1 MTIQTGSEQGAEQP
15 GDPRGAMDSDSSSS
29 GLHRPDGSLDAEA
42 VYARL
47 GELTRTMHNALRALG
62 YDREIEQ
69 AAVSMLPEARS
80 RLTYISRLTGE
91 AAEKVLNAVDSA
103 RGEQDQLVESAR
115 ELEATL
121 KRNPVAAVA
130 GGSVLNFV
138 TLVQAQAERTNSH
151 LTEIMMAQDFH
162 DLTGQVTRKLVDMV
176 QQIEGDLLKLLLE
189 ATPPAQRPQVD
200 PGWLNGPVVET
211 ADRTDIVDGQ
221 QQVDDL
227 LESLGF

>member
-1 MTIQTGSEQGAEQP
+1 MNTSAHNV
-15 GDPRGAMDSDSSSS
+15 PRDDAGTDSRGPDAQVP

-47 GELTRTMHNALRALG
+47 GELTRTLHNALRALG

-80 RLTYISRLTGE
+80 RLSYIARLTGE

-103 RGEQDQLVESAR
+103 RGEQDQLAINARDVEA
-115 ELEATL
+115 AL
-121 KRNPVAAVA
+121 KKNPVAAVA

-138 TLVQAQAERTNSH
+138 TLAQGQAERTNAH
-151 LTEIMMAQDFH
+151 LTDIMMAQDFH

-176 QQIEGDLLKLLLE
+176 QRIEGDLLKLLLE
-189 ATPPAQRPQVD
+189 ATPPAQRPPVD
-200 PGWLNGPVVET
+200 AGWLSGPVIE
-211 ADRTDIVDGQ
+211 AAERTDVVDGQ

>member
-1 MTIQTGSEQGAEQP
+1 MNSQTGNVPHDEAGGEVH
-15 GDPRGAMDSDSSSS
+15 GSDSQSP

-47 GELTRTMHNALRALG
+47 GELTRTLHNALRALG

-80 RLTYISRLTGE
+80 RLSYIARLTGE

-103 RGEQDQLVESAR
+103 RGEQDQLAANARDVEAS
-115 ELEATL
+115 L
-121 KRNPVAAVA
+121 KMNPVAAVA

-138 TLVQAQAERTNSH
+138 TLAQGQAERTNVH

-176 QQIEGDLLKLLLE
+176 QRIEGDLLKLLLE

-200 PGWLNGPVVET
+200 AGWLSGPVIEA
-211 ADRTDIVDGQ
+211 ADRTDVVDGQ

>member
-1 MTIQTGSEQGAEQP
+1 MNPHTGNAAS
-15 GDPRGAMDSDSSSS
+15 DDSGGEARAHDANLP
-29 GLHRPDGSLDAEA
+29 GLHRPDGTLDAEA

-80 RLTYISRLTGE
+80 RLTYIARLTGE

-103 RGEQDQLVESAR
+103 RGEQDQLASNAR
-115 ELEATL
+115 DLEAAL
-121 KRNPVAAVA
+121 KKNPVAAVA
-130 GGSVLNFV
+130 GGGVLNFV
-138 TLVQAQAERTNSH
+138 TLAQAQAERTNGH
-151 LTEIMMAQDFH
+151 LTDIMMAQDFH

-176 QQIEGDLLKLLLE
+176 QRIEGDLLKLLLE

-200 PGWLNGPVVET
+200 AGWLSGPVIE
-211 ADRTDIVDGQ
+211 AAERTDVVDGQ

>member
-1 MTIQTGSEQGAEQP
+1 MNLPTSNASVDDAG
-15 GDPRGAMDSDSSSS
+15 GDARGPDAQSP
-29 GLHRPDGSLDAEA
+29 GLHRPDGSLDADA

-80 RLTYISRLTGE
+80 RLSYIARLTGE

-103 RGEQDQLVESAR
+103 RGEQEQLAANAR
-115 ELEATL
+115 EVEAAL
-121 KRNPVAAVA
+121 KKNPVAAVA

-138 TLVQAQAERTNSH
+138 TLAQGQADRTNGH

-176 QQIEGDLLKLLLE
+176 QRIEGDLLKLLLE
-189 ATPPAQRPQVD
+189 ATPPAQRPPVD
-200 PGWLNGPVVET
+200 AGWLSGPVIE
-211 ADRTDIVDGQ
+211 AAERTDVVDGQ